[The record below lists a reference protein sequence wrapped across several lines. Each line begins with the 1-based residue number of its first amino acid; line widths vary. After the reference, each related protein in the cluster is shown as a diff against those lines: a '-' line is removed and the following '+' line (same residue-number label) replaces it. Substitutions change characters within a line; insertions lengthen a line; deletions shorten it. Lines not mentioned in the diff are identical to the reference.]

1 MTFSLRRI
9 QKRGINGSNCFVF
22 YLLGLQWGSWDYRYF
37 FISSYVFTV
46 FMWILSIYISFVGG
60 FLIFFFFHLML
71 ASVWNGFSTCFI
83 WGVIFNDIHDFDEIS
98 HSGRIVFQEG
108 SSVGWNAGF
117 KGLLGILEFRKG
129 GLSKVPFCMCFFF
142 QFCCLSFFW
151 APWVDVG
158 SIITL
163 GFMLP
168 KQYFSRVQ
176 PTTQQK
182 YYFLFLFFLA
192 NCTLNS

>member
-46 FMWILSIYISFVGG
+46 FLWILSIYISFVGG

-108 SSVGWNAGF
+108 SSVGWNAGCE
-117 KGLLGILEFRKG
+117 GLLGILEFRKG
-129 GLSKVPFCMCFFF
+129 GLSKVPFCMYFYFFF

-168 KQYFSRVQ
+168 
-176 PTTQQK
+176 
-182 YYFLFLFFLA
+182 
-192 NCTLNS
+192 

>member
-46 FMWILSIYISFVGG
+46 FLWILSIYISFVGG

-129 GLSKVPFCMCFFF
+129 GLSKVPFCMFFF
-142 QFCCLSFFW
+142 SNFVVSLSSGRRELMSVPSLLWDLCFPNSTFQ
-151 APWVDVG
+151 G
-158 SIITL
+158 
-163 GFMLP
+163 
-168 KQYFSRVQ
+168 FSRQ
-176 PTTQQK
+176 HNKNST
-182 YYFLFLFFLA
+182 FFFF
-192 NCTLNS
+192 SS